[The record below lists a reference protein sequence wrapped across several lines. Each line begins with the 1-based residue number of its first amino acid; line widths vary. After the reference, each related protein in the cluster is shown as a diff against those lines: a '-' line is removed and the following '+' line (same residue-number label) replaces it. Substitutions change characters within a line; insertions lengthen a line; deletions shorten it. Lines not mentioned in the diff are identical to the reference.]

1 MKYSTEPERFYPTEE
16 EIDNILYKLQT
27 ITQDALPILLE
38 SNVLTPVLKIL
49 NHPNIDINM
58 RCV

>member
-38 SNVLTPVLKIL
+38 SNVLTPV
-49 NHPNIDINM
+49 
-58 RCV
+58 